1 MSNDRKGIYFILIGM
16 FFLSIQDVLVRQLA
30 EYASLFQIMFIR
42 GIVGSLSLIIFLKLT
57 SVVSTSVHLFH
68 YLQLVEF
75 CFFLQVSYASILRY
89 QKWSLQ
95 RQQAYSLS
103 HHYL

>member
-57 SVVSTSVHLFH
+57 KRRIDFSSSFPFLAILRVL
-68 YLQLVEF
+68 L
-75 CFFLQVSYASILRY
+75 FLQVFYASILRY